1 MQETTKYGVAVFDF
15 DGTIIHGDSFIS
27 FARFAVGNLHFAI
40 AALMSSP
47 WLVAWKLKIIPG
59 GKAKEH
65 LFRNL
70 YRGMNIVEF
79 KKHCRDFTPW
89 IQSHMI
95 AGTAEKLNRHTSLGH
110 RIYIISA
117 SPAEWIRPWAA
128 AAGIPENNIAGTEIE
143 LTPDG
148 NITGSNLAARTMN
161 YGPTE
166 ILLAT
171 LKCSLSPT
179 IRTEYKAPFITD
191 IVFNIPSGTKYCIGV
206 PST

>member
-148 NITGSNLAARTMN
+148 NITGYFASPNCRGIEKVNRLKKIEPRRENYELWAYGDSSGDTEMLAFADHPYR
-161 YGPTE
+161 
-166 ILLAT
+166 I
-171 LKCSLSPT
+171 
-179 IRTEYKAPFITD
+179 
-191 IVFNIPSGTKYCIGV
+191 
-206 PST
+206 